1 MKIRVSSAC
10 FLHSGEKYLNRNI
23 HLSHQRATFVSGPN
37 VSKRRI
43 PLRRIIFKNHTGK
56 RSIAVKQKKKKI
68 LFITSNLFAQIFLF
82 QNLDFAIISAL
93 LNSRYDTIPRIIFI
107 IKTDKKGGKK
117 KNSKRF
123 ALQSST
129 RFPPPPPPM
138 NVKLISHF

>member
-1 MKIRVSSAC
+1 MFFTLGRKISEPEHSFIPSTCNVRFRPECIKAANPPSANY
-10 FLHSGEKYLNRNI
+10 FQKSHGEKINRCK
-23 HLSHQRATFVSGPN
+23 T
-37 VSKRRI
+37 
-43 PLRRIIFKNHTGK
+43 
-56 RSIAVKQKKKKI
+56 KKKKI

-138 NVKLISHF
+138 NIKLISHF